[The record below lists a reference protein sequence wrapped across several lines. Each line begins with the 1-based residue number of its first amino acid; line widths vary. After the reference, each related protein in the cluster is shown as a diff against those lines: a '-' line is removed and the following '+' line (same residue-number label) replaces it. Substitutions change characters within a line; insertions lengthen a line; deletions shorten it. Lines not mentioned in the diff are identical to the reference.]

1 MAVVDV
7 VAQHGWGFG
16 AWCWDRWRDVLPVGF
31 ALHCPDRGYFGPAV
45 EVAAR
50 PRIVVAHSL
59 GLHLLSP
66 QLWAAELIVV
76 ISGFRSFHSA
86 NTRQARRSR
95 RTVEQMLVRLE
106 REPAALLADF
116 YARCGAPL
124 DSDSTELAEVS
135 PKSERT
141 SENSGC
147 RPLCAGALPWI
158 PAFAGM
164 TGYRLDHGATR
175 PKAGFQT
182 ASEFAE
188 VRWSGAIDVGSLRR
202 DLQLLQESVLELSAI
217 PAAAQVLIL
226 HGSRDRVVPVER
238 AEELCELLPNSA
250 LAIVA
255 EAGHA
260 LPMTH
265 TRTCWERVERA
276 WRGMQ
281 PV

>member
-1 MAVVDV
+1 MAGVDV

-16 AWCWDRWRDVLPVGF
+16 AWCWDRWRDVLPAGF

-45 EVAAR
+45 AVAAR
-50 PRIVVAHSL
+50 PRIVLAHSF

-66 QLWAAELIVV
+66 QLWVAELIV
-76 ISGFRSFHSA
+76 ILSGFRSFHSA
-86 NTRQARRSR
+86 SARQARRSR

-116 YARCGAPL
+116 YARCGAPP
-124 DSDSTELAEVS
+124 DS
-135 PKSERT
+135 
-141 SENSGC
+141 
-147 RPLCAGALPWI
+147 
-158 PAFAGM
+158 
-164 TGYRLDHGATR
+164 
-175 PKAGFQT
+175 
-182 ASEFAE
+182 
-188 VRWSGAIDVGSLRR
+188 RWPGAIDADGLRR

-217 PAAAQVLIL
+217 PGTAQVLIL

-238 AEELCELLPNSA
+238 AEELREMLPNSA

-260 LPMTH
+260 LPLTH
-265 TRTCWERVERA
+265 ARACWERIEWA
-276 WRGMQ
+276 WREMR

>member
-16 AWCWDRWRDVLPVGF
+16 AWCWDRWRDVLPAGF
-31 ALHCPDRGYFGPAV
+31 ALHCPDRGYFGPAMAV
-45 EVAAR
+45 EVR
-50 PRIVVAHSL
+50 PRIVLAHSL

-66 QLWAAELIVV
+66 QLWAAELIVI

-86 NTRQARRSR
+86 CARQARRSR
-95 RTVEQMLVRLE
+95 RTVEQMLARLE

-116 YARCGAPL
+116 YARCG
-124 DSDSTELAEVS
+124 VS
-135 PKSERT
+135 SEGHWP
-141 SENSGC
+141 EIVD
-147 RPLCAGALPWI
+147 A
-158 PAFAGM
+158 
-164 TGYRLDHGATR
+164 D
-175 PKAGFQT
+175 
-182 ASEFAE
+182 
-188 VRWSGAIDVGSLRR
+188 SLRR

-238 AEELCELLPNSA
+238 AEELRELLPNSA

-260 LPMTH
+260 LPLTH
-265 TRTCWERVERA
+265 VRTSWERVERA
-276 WRGMQ
+276 WHGMRS
-281 PV
+281 V

>member
-16 AWCWDRWRDVLPVGF
+16 AWCWDRWRDGLPAGF
-31 ALHCPDRGYFGPAV
+31 ALHCPDQGYFGPAMAV
-45 EVAAR
+45 EVR
-50 PRIVVAHSL
+50 PRIVLAHSL

-66 QLWAAELIVV
+66 QLWAGAELIVV
-76 ISGFRSFHSA
+76 LSGFRSFHSA
-86 NTRQARRSR
+86 CDRQARRSR
-95 RTVEQMLVRLE
+95 RTVEQMLARLA

-116 YARCGAPL
+116 YARCGAPP
-124 DSDSTELAEVS
+124 DS
-135 PKSERT
+135 
-141 SENSGC
+141 
-147 RPLCAGALPWI
+147 
-158 PAFAGM
+158 
-164 TGYRLDHGATR
+164 
-175 PKAGFQT
+175 
-182 ASEFAE
+182 
-188 VRWSGAIDVGSLRR
+188 RWPESIDADGLRR

-238 AEELCELLPNSA
+238 AEELRELLPNSA

-260 LPMTH
+260 LPLTH
-265 TRTCWERVERA
+265 VRACWKRVERA

>member
-1 MAVVDV
+1 MAGVDV

-16 AWCWDRWRDVLPVGF
+16 AWCWDRWRDVLPANF

-45 EVAAR
+45 AVSVR
-50 PRIVVAHSL
+50 PRIVLAHSL

-66 QLWAAELIVV
+66 QLWATAELIVI

-86 NTRQARRSR
+86 CDRQARRSR

-116 YARCGAPL
+116 YARCGSPP
-124 DSDSTELAEVS
+124 DS
-135 PKSERT
+135 
-141 SENSGC
+141 
-147 RPLCAGALPWI
+147 PW
-158 PAFAGM
+158 
-164 TGYRLDHGATR
+164 TGI
-175 PKAGFQT
+175 
-182 ASEFAE
+182 
-188 VRWSGAIDVGSLRR
+188 IDADGLRR
-202 DLQLLQESVLELSAI
+202 DLHLLQESVLELAAI

-238 AEELCELLPNSA
+238 AEELRELLPNSA
-250 LAIVA
+250 FAIVA

-260 LPMTH
+260 LPLTH
-265 TRTCWERVERA
+265 VRACWERIERA

>member
-16 AWCWDRWRDVLPVGF
+16 AWCWDRWRDVLPAGF

-45 EVAAR
+45 EVAVQ
-50 PRIVVAHSL
+50 PRIVLAHSL

-66 QLWAAELIVV
+66 QLWATAELIVV

-86 NTRQARRSR
+86 CDRQARRSR
-95 RTVEQMLVRLE
+95 RTVEQMLARLE

-116 YARCGAPL
+116 YARCGVP
-124 DSDSTELAEVS
+124 SDS
-135 PKSERT
+135 
-141 SENSGC
+141 
-147 RPLCAGALPWI
+147 
-158 PAFAGM
+158 
-164 TGYRLDHGATR
+164 
-175 PKAGFQT
+175 
-182 ASEFAE
+182 
-188 VRWSGAIDVGSLRR
+188 RWTGAIDADGLRR
-202 DLQLLQESVLELSAI
+202 DLQLLQESVLELAAI

-238 AEELCELLPNSA
+238 AEELRELLPNSA

-260 LPMTH
+260 LPLTH
-265 TRTCWERVERA
+265 THACWERVERT